1 MFIIISLSTLLIL
14 SISLNVFLAWFAWKS
29 ISQIA
34 EYDDELKDLV
44 RVFKNFSQ
52 HLQSVH
58 DLEMF
63 YGDETLRHLM
73 RHATDIIDTFEVYD
87 LMLSDE
93 EEYDTAYEET

>member
-1 MFIIISLSTLLIL
+1 M
-14 SISLNVFLAWFAWKS
+14 VWFTWKS
-29 ISQIA
+29 IAQIA

-44 RVFKNFSQ
+44 RIFKNFSG
-52 HLQSVH
+52 HLKGVH

-73 RHATDIIDTFEVYD
+73 RHATDIIETFEVYD